1 MTRDLTVRPLA
12 TTDDLLLVSATLDNL
27 NWSEDRFT
35 MDDVRE
41 RSDFH
46 HYAKLVPQRG
56 GLGLVAEDAGGV
68 LAVAW
73 ALLLPADD
81 PGYGFLDE
89 STPEIN
95 LWVRAESRGRGVGR
109 LLLRRLQQ
117 DAAIRGLQRLSLS
130 VESGN
135 YAKRLY
141 ESEGFRQ
148 VPGRERDGVMVWER

>member
-1 MTRDLTVRPLA
+1 M
-12 TTDDLLLVSATLDNL
+12 LVCATLDNL

-41 RSDFH
+41 RPDFH

-56 GLGLVAEDAGGV
+56 DFGLVAEEAGGV

-73 ALLLPADD
+73 ALFLPADD

-89 STPEIN
+89 STPEIS
-95 LWVRAESRGRGVGR
+95 LWVRADSRGRGIGR
-109 LLLRRLQQ
+109 LLLRRMQQ
-117 DAAIRGLQRLSLS
+117 EAAIRDLPSLSLS
-130 VESGN
+130 VEAGN
-135 YAKRLY
+135 DARRLY

-148 VPGRERDGVMVWER
+148 VTGREQDGVMVWAR